1 MTYHKLILVGR
12 LGADPEM
19 RFTPNGQAVANFSIA
34 TDRSY
39 RTAEGEQVKITTWF
53 KISVW
58 GKMAES
64 CNTYLHKGSLCLVEG
79 VLNPDKETGR
89 PKIWTSADG
98 RSGTSYEVNAQTVRF
113 LSTQKQE
120 EPVSEQLDEND
131 IPF

>member
-12 LGADPEM
+12 LGADVDL

-39 RTAEGEQVKITTWF
+39 RTAEDEQVKITTWF

-58 GKMAES
+58 GKMPES

-98 RSGTSYEVNAQTVRF
+98 RQGTSYDVNADTVRF
-113 LSTQKQE
+113 LDSKKSTE
-120 EPVSEQLDEND
+120 NEQVDENENQ
-131 IPF
+131 F